1 MEVDTGNYPSLA
13 QETGT
18 KRPAKSSAA
27 ASRRGKRGAAAAAEK
42 TATTAAPVTPPASEA
57 APESAPAA
65 ATATAATPDP
75 VAESAPQSAP
85 EPEAKAAAAPPPPPP
100 PAAPPPAPPVA
111 AQSRRGDGG
120 ERQSGLIAAAVACLV
135 AVVALAVAWSGR
147 SDDTR
152 LQAQLEAADARIA
165 AQVAELRRA
174 GDDNL
179 DAVAMLLESEQE
191 DRRALAGSLALLRLD
206 ARARE
211 GGPFLQ
217 ELRLAVDL
225 MADDPAARE
234 HLSAL
239 ARSAEQG
246 LPPHDLLRAGF
257 DEAVLAPAR
266 PSSAAAFFT
275 SISGSI
281 SGSVN
286 RLVASVMPNGHAPAA
301 PDTRLA
307 DFARAEVA
315 LLAGDLEAAVAAV
328 RPHGETLPQVA
339 QHWLAVAEQRLEGE
353 RALAALDELVESAL
367 GRFR

>member
-27 ASRRGKRGAAAAAEK
+27 ASRRGKRGAAAGAEK

-57 APESAPAA
+57 APEPAPAPAA
-65 ATATAATPDP
+65 ATAATPDP
-75 VAESAPQSAP
+75 LAESAPQSAP
-85 EPEAKAAAAPPPPPP
+85 EPEAKAAAAPPPP
-100 PAAPPPAPPVA
+100 PPPAPPVA

-257 DEAVLAPAR
+257 DEAVLAPVR